1 MARDYKKLTRREL
14 IESLEQMGEELT
26 RKSGAV
32 MLDGEKIAELSGIVD
47 TLKIDLQV
55 ATYELRRSRKLK
67 AIAMRATHALG
78 QAWLDTI
85 DYLQEG

>member
-1 MARDYKKLTRREL
+1 MAKYDELTREDL
-14 IESLEQMGEELT
+14 IEALERMGEELA

-32 MLDGEKIAELSGIVD
+32 MLDGEKIVELSGIVD
-47 TLKIDLQV
+47 TLKIDLQA
-55 ATYELRRSRKLK
+55 ATYELRRSRRLK